1 MLGLPQSTQLNKQLP
16 KKAIFAAFGLNAQKK
31 DSFDKDVSKIFIINE
46 ISPATVNIAAGEKV
60 NSIFVLRVLLKD
72 KQFSEKIVASISK
85 LIPQNMVMVLEHE
98 AQAKLAVYYSKLY
111 QTNWQPTDSLTL
123 QLTGLDFDT
132 VWDNIIKRITGIE
145 SDSTTSLDE
154 SLAKKEHKER
164 ILKEIKLLEKQAWNE
179 KQPKKKFELVQKI
192 NKLKEEAL

>member
-16 KKAIFAAFGLNAQKK
+16 KKAIFAAFSMDAQKK

-46 ISPATVNIAAGEKV
+46 ISPATVSIAAGEKV

-72 KQFSEKIVASISK
+72 KQFSEKTVASISK
-85 LIPQNMVMVLEHE
+85 LIPQNMVMILEHE
-98 AQAKLAVYYSKLY
+98 TQAKLAVYYSKLY
-111 QTNWQPTDSLTL
+111 QTEWQPIENLSL

-132 VWDNIIKRITGIE
+132 VWENIIKTISGVE
-145 SDSTTSLDE
+145 SGGETSLDE
-154 SLAKKEHKER
+154 SLAQKEHKEK
-164 ILKEIKLLEKQAWNE
+164 ILKEIKQLEKLAWNE

-192 NKLKEEAL
+192 NKLKGEL